1 MKGVVCVP
9 CVLFGSPEA
18 ENDRGK
24 VTSLSSFV
32 TKPFCKYEKISER
45 LKNHL
50 QTNYHRWAQ
59 ERADAFLKVT
69 QAAGITVIDQLDDC
83 HKQQV
88 LENRQRLVPIL
99 RTIICC
105 GRLGIALRGHR
116 DDGVLDVQTA
126 IKGQEGNFRALLA
139 Y

>member
-1 MKGVVCVP
+1 MSG
-9 CVLFGSPEA
+9 GSA
-18 ENDRGK
+18 
-24 VTSLSSFV
+24 
-32 TKPFCKYEKISER
+32 
-45 LKNHL
+45 
-50 QTNYHRWAQ
+50 
-59 ERADAFLKVT
+59 
-69 QAAGITVIDQLDDC
+69 

-88 LENRQRLVPIL
+88 LEIRQRLVPIL

-139 Y
+139 